1 MAAIGASVAAT
12 TNTKRRMVRPISFVL
27 AVMIK
32 MDDCVVVGMI
42 KYDIHI
48 LYSSA
53 TGISMFL
60 KRRPRAFGI
69 SEGRRSQTFVLF
81 PASYAPPT
89 SAG

>member
-12 TNTKRRMVRPISFVL
+12 SSNKRRMVRSINFVL
-27 AVMIK
+27 AVMLRT
-32 MDDCVVVGMI
+32 DDCIVVGMI
-42 KYDIHI
+42 KYDFYI

-69 SEGRRSQTFVLF
+69 SEGRRSQTFVPF
-81 PASYAPPT
+81 HVSYAPPT